1 MMIDQGLFEALHNRI
16 AALPA
21 IDCHEHTFLPDA
33 RPQPV
38 DLWAVLR
45 NSDVG
50 DDLISAGMPATSRA
64 TLDWEQA
71 APYLPS
77 VTNTGFYRSLL
88 LAFQNLFGFDDS
100 ELTASN
106 WLPLSERI
114 QAANTRPDWYA
125 EVLQRQSDIR
135 LILRVQGDE
144 VDPYALEREF
154 FAPLIIFDEWIFTT
168 APAQREILAHKV
180 NGSASTLAN
189 YLNALDAAFDRAKM
203 RGAAGVKSM
212 LAYRR
217 SLAHVQPTEEEAGRL
232 FRQKTLSTSETKILQ
247 DFMAHAV
254 AERAG
259 VFGLPYQLHV
269 GYGSW
274 QGNITRQANPL
285 LLNPLIEA
293 HRQTQFVLLHG
304 GYPFI
309 GEMGTLAKN
318 HPNVTIECGW
328 LAYIAPAAYRRALSE
343 WLDSVPAN
351 KLLAFSADCLH
362 IEQTYGTLLLTR
374 RLLAQMLAEKI
385 ENDDWDEALA
395 NSVAQRLM
403 VRNAVD
409 LYQLDVAV
417 G

>member
-1 MMIDQGLFEALHNRI
+1 MDPGLFETLHTYLT
-16 AALPA
+16 ALPV

-50 DDLISAGMPATSRA
+50 DDLISAGMPATSRPR
-64 TLDWEQA
+64 LGWEQA
-71 APYLPS
+71 ASYLPA
-77 VTNTGFYRSLL
+77 VANTGFYRSLL
-88 LAFQNLFGFDDS
+88 LAFQHLFDFREP
-100 ELTASN
+100 ELTAAN
-106 WLPLSERI
+106 WPALSERI
-114 QAANTRPDWYA
+114 QAANRRPDWYA
-125 EVLQRQSDIR
+125 EVLHRRANIR

-144 VDPYALEREF
+144 PDPYGIERDF
-154 FAPLIIFDEWIFTT
+154 FAPLIKFDDW
-168 APAQREILAHKV
+168 ILATTPVEREKV
-180 NGSASTLAN
+180 AQKVGGTARSLAH
-189 YLNALDAAFDRAKM
+189 YLQALDTAFELARAK
-203 RGAAGVKSM
+203 GAAGAKSM

-217 SLAHVQPTEEEAGRL
+217 SLAHAWPERADAERLFSQRNLSQAEAGL
-232 FRQKTLSTSETKILQ
+232 FQ

-259 VFGLPYQLHV
+259 AFGLPYQLHV

-274 QGNITRQANPL
+274 QKNIASQANPL

-318 HPNVTIECGW
+318 HPNVYLECGW

-374 RLLAQMLAEKI
+374 RLLAQTLAAKI
-385 ENDDWDEALA
+385 EDDGWHEVLA
-395 NSVAQRLM
+395 RSVAERLLS
-403 VRNAVD
+403 RNAAE
-409 LYQLDVAV
+409 LYQLDSSF
-417 G
+417 

>member
-1 MMIDQGLFEALHNRI
+1 MVSQGLFETLHDHV

-50 DDLISAGMPATSRA
+50 DDLISAGMPASSRA

-77 VTNTGFYRSLL
+77 VYNTGFYRSLL
-88 LAFQNLFGFDDS
+88 LAFQDLFDFRES

-106 WLPLSERI
+106 WLSLSERI
-114 QAANTRPDWYA
+114 QAANARPDWYA
-125 EVLQRQSDIR
+125 EVLQRQTDIR

-144 VDPYALEREF
+144 LDPYAVEREF

-168 APAQREILAHKV
+168 APAQREILAQKLS
-180 NGSASTLAN
+180 GSASTLAG
-189 YLNALDAAFDRAKM
+189 YLDVLDAAFHQAKV

-217 SLAHVQPTEEEAGRL
+217 SLAHLQPTREEADRL
-232 FRQKTLSTSETKILQ
+232 FRQQTLSKSETKILQ

-259 VFGLPYQLHV
+259 VFGLPYQMHV

-304 GYPFI
+304 AYPFI

-328 LAYIAPAAYRRALSE
+328 LAYIAPAAYRRALGE

-374 RLLAQMLAEKI
+374 RLLAQVLAEKI
-385 ENDDWDEALA
+385 ENDDWDEGLA
-395 NSVAQRLM
+395 NSVAGRLLY
-403 VRNAVD
+403 RNAVD

-417 G
+417 

>member
-1 MMIDQGLFEALHNRI
+1 MMVDQGLFEALHNYI
-16 AALPA
+16 AASTA

-33 RPQPV
+33 RPKPV
-38 DLWAVLR
+38 DLWTVLR

-50 DDLISAGMPATSRA
+50 DDLISAGMPASSRP
-64 TLDWEQA
+64 TLDWDQA
-71 APYLPS
+71 APYLPF
-77 VTNTGFYRSLL
+77 VYNTGFYRSLL
-88 LAFQNLFGFDDS
+88 LAFEKLFDFDES
-100 ELTASN
+100 ELTSSN
-106 WLPLSERI
+106 WLPLSEHI
-114 QAANTRPDWYA
+114 QAANLRPDWYD
-125 EVLQRQSDIR
+125 EVLHRQADIR

-144 VDPYALEREF
+144 VDPYDVDREI

-168 APAQREILAHKV
+168 SPMKQELLAQSV
-180 NGSASTLAN
+180 SGSASTLVD
-189 YLNALDAAFDRAKM
+189 YLNALDAAFDQAKK
-203 RGAAGVKSM
+203 RRAAGVKSM

-217 SLAHVQPTEEEAGRL
+217 PLAHVHPLKEEAGRL
-232 FRQKTLSTSETKILQ
+232 FKRKTLSKGETKIFQ

-259 VFGLPYQLHV
+259 VFGFPYQVHV

-318 HPNVTIECGW
+318 HPNVYIECGW
-328 LAYIAPAAYRRALSE
+328 LAYIAPVAYRWALRE

-385 ENDDWDEALA
+385 EKDDWNETMAK
-395 NSVAQRLM
+395 SVVERLLY
-403 VRNAVD
+403 RNAAE
-409 LYQLDVAV
+409 LYQLDSVI
-417 G
+417 